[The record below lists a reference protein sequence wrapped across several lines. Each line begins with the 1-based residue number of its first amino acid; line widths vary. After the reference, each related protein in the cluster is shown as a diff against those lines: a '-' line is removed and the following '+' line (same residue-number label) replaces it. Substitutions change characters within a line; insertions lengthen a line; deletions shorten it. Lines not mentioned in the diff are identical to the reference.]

1 MATKRSATKPKQTF
15 RVWTVFQLKSDFST
29 SDKYLSSRWRTEI
42 ETSVLKIP
50 NALDAVL
57 HIKKLSEIEPAWVK
71 QFRGIADPP
80 LSVRSKSAAALMV
93 ISTGNATFALSF
105 GFGRAL
111 MDPDAWEQEFGLK
124 VTLNNIDDEGIKH
137 VQLSA
142 FDSLLQNKQ
151 TQAVRNARID
161 EFGLDVEQDV
171 IRSLTGKPKD
181 ELLGRQVGGRDSL
194 RISTTTS
201 LTQLPALLNR
211 LLADSAKDDYLQIF
225 SWVGRMKE
233 VRDKSLKAELD
244 ALLVEKLSSQSIE
257 RVWMAPPTCEDW
269 EAGRTFNIHGVA
281 NPQDDLR
288 LSDVLCE
295 WESGDKLN
303 GLEIDDLRTWRV
315 IAADDNEQER
325 ESWSV
330 YKTLYCEIDLNGET
344 YLLNNAL
351 WYRIDKSYL
360 DEVNKDIEDFPVSN
374 IVLPDYNDASEEV
387 YNKRV
392 SNDSQQFCLMDRKCI
407 ELKSRGFTKVEFC
420 DLATSSKQLIHVKRY
435 SGSSELSHLFA
446 QGIVPAELFLNVQ
459 EFRLAVNEHLGPNH
473 KLANPK
479 DQINPSEYEVVYAI
493 ISKSENELR
502 LPFFSKVMLRHARRT
517 LETMKYKVSLCKV
530 KNIYRPTPQT
540 VERAT
545 EVPVEA

>member
-1 MATKRSATKPKQTF
+1 MATKRSAKKPKQTF

-29 SDKYLSSRWRTEI
+29 SDKYLSSKWRAEI
-42 ETSVLKIP
+42 ETSVLTIP
-50 NALDAVL
+50 DALSAVL
-57 HIKKLSEIEPAWVK
+57 HIKKLSETEPSWAK

-80 LSVRSKSAAALMV
+80 ISVRSKTAAALMV
-93 ISTGNATFALSF
+93 ITTGNATFALSF

-137 VQLSA
+137 IQLSA

-181 ELLGRQVGGRDSL
+181 ELLGRQLGGRDSL

-201 LTQLPALLNR
+201 LTQLPALLDR
-211 LLADSAKDDYLQIF
+211 ILSDSVKDDYLQVF

-233 VRDKSLKAELD
+233 VRGKSLKTQLD
-244 ALLVEKLSSQSIE
+244 DLLVEKLSGQSIE

-269 EAGRTFNIHGVA
+269 DAGRTFNIHGVTE
-281 NPQDDLR
+281 PQDDLR
-288 LSDVLCE
+288 LSEVLRE
-295 WESGDKLN
+295 WESEGKLD
-303 GLEIDDLRTWRV
+303 GLEIDDLRAWRV

-344 YLLNNAL
+344 FLLNNAL

-360 DEVNKDIEDFPVSN
+360 DEVNKDIDEFPTCD
-374 IVLPDYNDASEEV
+374 ILLPDYNDPSEEA

-392 SNDSQQFCLMDRKCI
+392 SRDSPLYCLMDRKCI

-420 DLATSSKQLIHVKRY
+420 DLASSSKHLVHVKRY

-446 QGIVPAELFLNVQ
+446 QGIVPAELFLNVP
-459 EFRLAVNEHLGPNH
+459 EFREAVNEYLGPNH

-479 DQINPSEYEVVYAI
+479 NTINPSEYEVVYAI

-530 KNIYRPTPQT
+530 KNIYRPTPQMID
-540 VERAT
+540 RAT